1 MAYARFNGDWMADDF
16 PEDIEFIWHASTY
29 GYSIARWDDIN
40 HWDHRYGVYRFTGKG
55 QPKKAI
61 GVFDSP
67 QEVVAMLKLILA
79 SEEHNDR

>member
-16 PEDIEFIWHASTY
+16 GDAIEFIWHASAH

-40 HWDHRYGVYRFTGKG
+40 HWSHKYGVYRNVEDTKI
-55 QPKKAI
+55 AI

-79 SEEHNDR
+79 SEEHDGHKR

>member
-16 PEDIEFIWHASTY
+16 EDIGFIWHASTY
-29 GYSIARWDDIN
+29 GYSIARWGDAL
-40 HWDHRYGVYRFTGKG
+40 HWGHKYGVYRSIGDGKV
-55 QPKKAI
+55 PI

-79 SEEHNDR
+79 SEEHNVRR